1 MRHWRVVP
9 RNVAMEAFLCESKL
23 GVHGSSC
30 VILLGREA
38 SGGDDLQYFRVV

>member
-1 MRHWRVVP
+1 MRYWRVVP

-38 SGGDDLQYFRVV
+38 NGGDYLQYFMVL